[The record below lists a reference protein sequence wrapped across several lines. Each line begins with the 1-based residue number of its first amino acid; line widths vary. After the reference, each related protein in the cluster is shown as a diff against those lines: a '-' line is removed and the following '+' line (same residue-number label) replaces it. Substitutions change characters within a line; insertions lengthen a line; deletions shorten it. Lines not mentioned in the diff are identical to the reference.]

1 MWLSTPR
8 LFFFWG
14 VYNIKMMLIK
24 NFLPSY
30 RASIAI
36 VAAIVVLVVVIML
49 FPNSEKQ
56 SKNDREMTK
65 ESAKDIL
72 PAAIT
77 EETKRS
83 LSERPPG
90 TQDAVISEDTKKS
103 LATRPAGAVD
113 AVITPEVAKSLSE
126 RLNN

>member
-1 MWLSTPR
+1 MQ
-8 LFFFWG
+8 
-14 VYNIKMMLIK
+14 VKNI
-24 NFLPSY
+24 LPSY

-36 VAAIVVLVVVIML
+36 VAAIVVIGVVIML

-56 SKNDREMTK
+56 SKSDRETTK
-65 ESAKDIL
+65 ESAKNTA
-72 PAAIT
+72 PTAIS

-90 TQDAVISEDTKKS
+90 TQDSVISEETKRS
-103 LATRPAGAVD
+103 LSTRPAGAVD